1 MKLLPLESFRCRFGE
16 VTECFFIYVWERE
29 CVRKTER
36 ERESMIAVEEEKSV
50 YKCKKQG
57 VKVKS
62 YIIQSQHRHKL
73 APPSTFVFRHSC
85 HISLAFSFF

>member
-50 YKCKKQG
+50 CARSKE
-57 VKVKS
+57 
-62 YIIQSQHRHKL
+62 
-73 APPSTFVFRHSC
+73 
-85 HISLAFSFF
+85 

>member
-36 ERESMIAVEEEKSV
+36 EREYDCSRRGEKCV
-50 YKCKKQG
+50 CKKQG

-73 APPSTFVFRHSC
+73 APPSTFVFHHSC